1 MDNRERVTTP
11 ICDFVRH
18 YAESNPARLHMPGHK
33 GKGILG
39 VEELDIT
46 EIDGA
51 DSLFHASGIIEES
64 EKNASRIF
72 GARTFYSTEGSS
84 LCIRAMVYLAR
95 LKGARR
101 IVATRNAHKTFIS
114 ACALMNIEV
123 VWLYPREN
131 SLLSCD
137 FDPNELESALK
148 RGNADCVYIT
158 SPDYLGS
165 VADIK
170 TASSICKRYNRLLL
184 VDNAHGA
191 YLKLLPESLHPID
204 LGADIC
210 CDSAHKT
217 LPVLTGG
224 AYLQVSKHNAFFVE
238 NAKNAL
244 SLFASTSPSYL
255 ILQSLDAANAAIES
269 FKASLLG
276 FIPTVEEYKSRLAE
290 SGYTLIGD
298 ELLKL
303 TINTKKYGYFGQE
316 FAKTLKEYSIIP
328 EFYDNDH
335 IVFMLSPTD
344 EASLRRLCDLLLSIE
359 RRESI
364 DLSPPAIPRGACAVS
379 MHDALYLEGEVID
392 AKDSL
397 DRVFAS
403 FNVACPPAVPC
414 VTLGERIGIDAIKC
428 FEYYG
433 IEKIRVLKDKNI

>member
-1 MDNRERVTTP
+1 MTERKRVTTP
-11 ICDFVRH
+11 ICDFVKR
-18 YAESNPARLHMPGHK
+18 YADSDPARLHMPGHK
-33 GKGILG
+33 GKGTFG
-39 VEELDIT
+39 VESLDIT

-51 DSLFHASGIIEES
+51 DSLFQASGIIAES

-72 GARTFYSTEGSS
+72 GACSFYSTEGSS

-95 LKGARR
+95 LKGVRR
-101 IVATRNAHKTFIS
+101 IIATRNSHKTFIS
-114 ACALMNIEV
+114 ACALMNISV
-123 VWLYPREN
+123 SWLYPREN

-137 FDPNELESALK
+137 FDPDVLESALK
-148 RGNADCVYIT
+148 SGKADCVYIT

-170 TASSICKRYNRLLL
+170 RASEICKKYNKTLL

-224 AYLQVSKHNAFFVE
+224 AYLQVSKSNAFFVE

-255 ILQSLDAANAAIES
+255 ILQSLDAANALMDG
-269 FKASLLG
+269 FKASLHKL
-276 FIPTVEEYKSRLAE
+276 IPIVAEYKSRLAE
-290 SGYTLIGD
+290 KGYTLVGN
-298 ELLKL
+298 EVLKL
-303 TINTKKYGYFGQE
+303 TIDSKKYGYFGYE
-316 FAKTLKEYSIIP
+316 IAKILENSSIIP
-328 EFYDNDH
+328 EFYDKDH

-344 EASLRRLCDLLLSIE
+344 EASIRRLCEALLSIE
-359 RRESI
+359 KRESI
-364 DLSPPAIPRGACAVS
+364 DETPPAIPRGESAVS
-379 MHDALYLEGEVID
+379 MHNALYLESETID
-392 AKDSL
+392 ARDSL
-397 DRVFAS
+397 DRVFAA

-414 VTLGERIGIDAIKC
+414 VTLGERIGADALKC

-433 IEKIRVLKDKNI
+433 IDKVRVLKIL